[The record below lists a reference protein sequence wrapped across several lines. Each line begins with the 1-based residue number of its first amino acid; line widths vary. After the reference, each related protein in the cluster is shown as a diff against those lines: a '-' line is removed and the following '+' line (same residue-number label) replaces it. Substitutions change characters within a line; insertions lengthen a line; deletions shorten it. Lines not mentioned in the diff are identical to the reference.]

1 MTTAGDQD
9 QTSGAA
15 PTAELDPA
23 LAARI
28 DAMAREPVLLVAS
41 DYDGTI
47 APIVDDPAKAAPHRE
62 AIVALQLLANLP
74 ETHVAVISGRSLAD
88 LAGLTNLPGHVHLVG
103 SHGSE
108 FDPGF
113 HSGLSPA
120 TLALRE
126 RIASD
131 LGAIANGVA
140 GASLE
145 HKPASVAFHYRNA
158 DAAAAERALEAIG
171 AGPAR
176 IAGVH
181 TKHGKMVVEL
191 CAVEPDK
198 GAALDRIRQR
208 CGAGTLVFLGD
219 DVTDEDAFAVLREA
233 DLGIKIGEG
242 ETAARWR
249 IGTTRDACRVLAR
262 LAEKR
267 AEWLEG
273 AAAVP
278 IEHHSVLSDQRTLAL
293 VTPGGRVSWMCAP
306 RVDSSAIFAELLG
319 GETAGHFTVRGTS
332 GPARS
337 QAYHESSMV
346 VETVWDGFTVTDL
359 LDCSSVRPTQR
370 AGRSDLIRVI
380 KGTGRAVVEFAPRL
394 DFGRTPT
401 QITARDGGLV
411 VEDTHDPIVLRAP
424 GVAWE
429 ITDHGPHQ
437 TARAEI
443 DLDGRALTLE
453 LRYGS
458 GDLSVTRTDPADRVR
473 LTDLYWRSWA
483 ERLRL
488 PGVRPDLVRRSA
500 LVLRS
505 LCHGPT
511 GAILAAGTTSLPEEI
526 GGVRNWDYRFCW
538 LRDGAMTAASLVR
551 LGSVDEAMGFL
562 DWMVGVVERCDAPDR
577 LHPLYT
583 VAGHELGTE
592 AEIRELGGYR
602 CSKPVRVGNAA
613 AHQVQLDV
621 FGPIVGLVA
630 ELLEHDAP
638 LSPEHWR
645 LVEAMVTAVANRWHE
660 PDHGI
665 WEIRKARR
673 HHVHSKVMS
682 WMTVDRAIRI
692 AARFLGRASPDW
704 EALRDRIRDDVIE
717 HGYKPGAHAFT
728 AAYDGDDLDAAA
740 LAVGLTGLL
749 PPDDPRFV
757 GTVEAVERVLREGPT
772 VYRYLA
778 DDGLP
783 GHEGGFHICAGWLL
797 ESYLLIGRTEDART
811 LFEDL
816 CDLAGPTGI
825 LTEEYLPKQKLH
837 LGNTPQAYSHL
848 AIIDAALAL
857 ELAGVGVGPA

>member
-1 MTTAGDQD
+1 MTEADRPHH
-9 QTSGAA
+9 AA
-15 PTAELDPA
+15 PGPRLDPA
-23 LAARI
+23 LEARI

-47 APIVDDPAKAAPHRE
+47 APIVDDPAKATPHRE
-62 AIVALQLLANLP
+62 AIVALGLLAGLP

-88 LAGLTNLPGHVHLVG
+88 LAELTNLPGHVHLVG

-113 HSGLSPA
+113 HSELPA
-120 TLALRE
+120 AARALRE
-126 RIASD
+126 KIAEA
-131 LGAIANGVA
+131 LGPIAERLA

-145 HKPASVAFHYRNA
+145 HKPASVAFHYRRA
-158 DAAAAERALEAIG
+158 DPAEAGVALDAIRR
-171 AGPAR
+171 GPASLP
-176 IAGVH
+176 GVH

-191 CAVEPDK
+191 CAVEPNK
-198 GAALDRIRQR
+198 GVALDRIRQR
-208 CGAGTLVFLGD
+208 CGAGSVVFLGD
-219 DVTDEDAFAVLREA
+219 DVTDEDAFVTLRDA
-233 DLGIKIGEG
+233 DLGIKIGPG
-242 ETAARWR
+242 ATAARDR
-249 IGTTRDACRVLAR
+249 IATTQDACRVLAR
-262 LAEKR
+262 LAERR
-267 AEWLEG
+267 AAWLEG
-273 AAAVP
+273 GAAVP

-319 GETAGHFTVRGTS
+319 GESAGHFTVRAAEGA
-332 GPARS
+332 PKS
-337 QAYHESSMV
+337 QSYHGASMV
-346 VETVWDGFTVTDL
+346 LETAWDGFTVTDL

-380 KGTGRAVVEFAPRL
+380 RGTGRAVIEFAPRL

-401 QITARDGGLV
+401 QLSVRDGGLV

-424 GVAWE
+424 GVAWT
-429 ITDHGPHQ
+429 INHQGPHH

-443 DLDGRALTLE
+443 ELNGDPVTLE

-458 GDLSVTRTDPADRVR
+458 GDLSTARIDPSDRVR
-473 LTDLYWRSWA
+473 LTDLYWTSWA

-488 PGVRPDLVRRSA
+488 PSVRPDLVRRSA

-505 LCHGPT
+505 LCHRPT

-562 DWMVGVVERCDAPDR
+562 DWMVGVVERCDSPDR

-621 FGPIVGLVA
+621 FGPIVALVA
-630 ELLEHDAP
+630 ELIEHDAP

-692 AARFLGRASPDW
+692 AARFLGRASPEW
-704 EALRDRIRDDVIE
+704 EQLRDRIKEDVLD

-740 LAVGLTGLL
+740 LAVGLTGLV
-749 PPDDPRFV
+749 PADDPRFV

-797 ESYLLIGRTEDART
+797 ESYLLIGRTDDARR
-811 LFEDL
+811 LFEDM
-816 CDLAGPTGI
+816 CELAGPTGI

-857 ELAGVGVGPA
+857 ELAGVPVGAG